1 MVATPAFARRE
12 SSNAD
17 AEELIS
23 SVHEVIRSVLRRTH
37 PALEAEGISMGQFW
51 ALHLVSSLR
60 SASVSTVARH
70 LSVSA
75 PTVCANVDSL
85 EAAGLV
91 TRHRSERDR
100 RAVDLILT
108 AKGRKV
114 EARIWSRMGEVM
126 SEATQELPAE
136 DVRAAVRVFR
146 EVNQRLESPEVT
158 SAEGS

>member
-1 MVATPAFARRE
+1 MVATPALARRE
-12 SSNAD
+12 SSTAD
-17 AEELIS
+17 AEELIA
-23 SVHEVIRSVLRRTH
+23 SVHEVIRTVLRRTH

-75 PTVCANVDSL
+75 PTVCANVDQL

-91 TRHRSERDR
+91 TRRRSERDR
-100 RAVDLILT
+100 RAVDLMLT

-114 EARIWSRMGEVM
+114 ESRIWSRMGEVM
-126 SEATQELPAE
+126 VEATRELPAA

-146 EVNQRLESPEVT
+146 EVSQRLESPEPV
-158 SAEGS
+158 SPEAA